1 MLAIYKKELRSYFT
15 NPLGFVFV
23 GIFLAVSALLF
34 SYTTFLSKTY
44 DTSSYFLLMIFV
56 LVLLLPLLT
65 MRLFAE
71 EKKLR
76 TEQLLLTAPISLTGM
91 VLGKFFAAFTMFF
104 GCMLVSCINLIPLY
118 AIAAA
123 ERGNLSYSTTYVGPV
138 TAQIVGSMI
147 AIILIGAAFIALGT
161 LVSTLTEN
169 QLAAAIIT
177 MAAIFG
183 LIFTSLIS
191 SFVPVVW
198 IRTALNWISVLGRFS
213 NLSSGVFDIAAVV
226 YYLSLTFVFL
236 FLTVRVYEKR
246 RWN

>member
-104 GCMLVSCINLIPLY
+104 GCMLVSCINFIPLY
-118 AIAAA
+118 VIAAA
-123 ERGNLSYSTTYVGPV
+123 ERGNLSYATTYVGPV

-147 AIILIGAAFIALGT
+147 AIVLIGAAFIALGT

-198 IRTALNWISVLGRFS
+198 IRTALNWISVLGRFT
-213 NLSSGVFDIAAVV
+213 NLSNGVFDIAAVV

>member
-71 EKKLR
+71 EKKHR

>member
-104 GCMLVSCINLIPLY
+104 GCMLVSCINFIPLY
-118 AIAAA
+118 VIAAA
-123 ERGNLSYSTTYVGPV
+123 ERGNLSYATTYVGPV

-147 AIILIGAAFIALGT
+147 AIVLIGAAFIALGT

-198 IRTALNWISVLGRFS
+198 IRTALNWISVLGRFT